1 MEIVAGALG
10 AMAEI
15 APTGPESSQ
24 ADDHTKLGA
33 EEVPKLTFKAHMWD
47 RFEFLW
53 HQKVEPS
60 RKLLEE
66 FVQSLQDRAQLE
78 RHYARGLA
86 KATAR
91 LEATAPASGLPEA
104 MQAVA
109 INMRNRSE
117 QSSQLAEDLEADVCE
132 VMAAMLRQHAEVS
145 KRIFNDGRRLSEQW
159 KQARK
164 QYESSAARYA
174 EACFAAESAPPF
186 QDMRLA
192 HVRKEERF
200 KLCSRMYSLQR
211 QAIQAEQE
219 YYQDIQSLNQAAES
233 HERLMGNVLDALQT
247 MEEKRVS
254 CFHDTAMKLAVYD
267 VSWLRNMQYDLDA
280 VVKTL
285 ENTDGI
291 QELQEFIRE
300 HKTEQPPYL
309 KVHPRAFW
317 ELDVASNI
325 SPVFAMPP
333 RPDAEAQAKWRA
345 EVVEPVVRAIFAGEE
360 FREVEEVLEELRSGF
375 SSVVP
380 NVAEDSQESSNAK
393 MSSTGGSVARNV
405 FCAVLEDEL
414 RQRINASNATTT
426 DQDLEALPPTSIPQA
441 AFDELVSL
449 FSKALDGCDRE
460 GDCFSGRCLLAFLQL
475 VHCSIDGKDINIL
488 LKVYSHPLWS
498 RVTFWEDVLM
508 VGIYEAQASIP
519 SRRRSLG
526 AGVKSDEVVMTTFL
540 RRFVQ
545 FMVNFGIKIDQA
557 CNCVNKALHKHV
569 SNLGQPLAEAYSRE
583 LTQSHYAI
591 ASTGRSSAMQNE
603 PLPHISVPPNAPSSS
618 MAVVKD
624 VGKSS
629 ETPSNGEAC

>member
-1 MEIVAGALG
+1 MPEVALAGTDG
-10 AMAEI
+10 I
-15 APTGPESSQ
+15 Q
-24 ADDHTKLGA
+24 QDDQVSAASDK
-33 EEVPKLTFKAHMWD
+33 VPLLSFKSHMWD

-53 HQKVEPS
+53 HHKVEPS

-91 LEATAPASGLPEA
+91 LEATAPPSGLPEA
-104 MQAVA
+104 MEAVA
-109 INMRNRSE
+109 VNMRNRSD
-117 QSSQLAEDLEADVCE
+117 QSLQLAEDLEADVCE

-159 KQARK
+159 KQASR
-164 QYESSAARYA
+164 QYELSATRYA
-174 EACFAAESAPPF
+174 EACVAAESAPPF
-186 QDMRLA
+186 QDMAIA

-200 KLCSRMYSLQR
+200 KLCARMQLLQR

-219 YYQDIQSLNQAAES
+219 YYQDIQQLNAAAAT
-233 HERLMGNVLDALQT
+233 HERAMGNVLDTLQA
-247 MEEKRVS
+247 MEEKRVR

-285 ENTDGI
+285 ENADG
-291 QELQEFIRE
+291 LQDLQDFIRE
-300 HKTEQPPYL
+300 HQTKQPPYV

-317 ELDVASNI
+317 EFDVASNAI
-325 SPVFAMPP
+325 PAFAIPH
-333 RPDAEAQAKWRA
+333 RPEAEAQAKWRS
-345 EVVEPVVRAIFAGEE
+345 EVVEPAVRAIFAGGDFIEMH
-360 FREVEEVLEELRSGF
+360 EVLEELRSGF
-375 SSVVP
+375 STVVP
-380 NVAEDSQESSNAK
+380 TASDDNQDLANAK
-393 MSSTGGSVARNV
+393 SSTGGSVARNI
-405 FCAVLEDEL
+405 FCVVLEEEL
-414 RQRINASNATTT
+414 RQRINASHASSER
-426 DQDLEALPPTSIPQA
+426 QDLEALPPTSIPQA
-441 AFDELVSL
+441 SFDELVSL

-475 VHCSIDGKDINIL
+475 FHCSIDGKDVNIL
-488 LKVYSHPLWS
+488 LRVYSHPLWS

-508 VGIYEAQASIP
+508 VGIYEAQASIS

-540 RRFVQ
+540 RRFVH

-557 CNCVNKALHKHV
+557 CHCVQKALRKHM

-583 LTQSHYAI
+583 LTQNHYAI
-591 ASTGRSSAMQNE
+591 VPNAQSTALPND
-603 PLPHISVPPNAPSSS
+603 PLPHITAAPTNLSSTLP
-618 MAVVKD
+618 AVSD
-624 VGKSS
+624 VGNFSG
-629 ETPSNGEAC
+629 TPSNGDTLEGTSSS